1 MMPEKRSSRKEA
13 GAGAEPEYGHEPEH
27 DHEAEHDHEPPQAKH
42 STASERAEEAISDD
56 DFVEETSRDSF
67 PASDAPAW

>member
-1 MMPEKRSSRKEA
+1 M
-13 GAGAEPEYGHEPEH
+13 EH
-27 DHEAEHDHEPPQAKH
+27 KPVTGDESETTRDAEHDHAPPHAKH
-42 STASERAEEAISDD
+42 STDPNRSDEDGTDD